1 MPVVLNVGELERRVL
16 SCNPLLESFGNAVT
30 LKNDNSSRFE
40 KLIKIQ
46 FDKRGRILG
55 AQVQNLF
62 LEKTRIVDHA
72 KRERSYHVFYQ
83 MLAGASSA
91 LKKELRLENGV
102 AGFECL
108 RESSIMMEMHGTL
121 SSSRSAWRTS
131 ASSRGERRGVTNM
144 DRKGFSSS
152 WRPFPQ
158 RRLSEGGFD
167 GVWWWRVVDGQEE
180 DAWMIDEKT
189 RGSLNIAGELLG
201 VDADA

>member
-30 LKNDNSSRFE
+30 PKNDNSSRFG
-40 KLIKIQ
+40 KLIKTQ
-46 FDKRGRILG
+46 FEKRGRILG
-55 AQVQNLF
+55 AQVQNFF

-91 LKKELRLENGV
+91 LKKELRLEKGV

-108 RESSIMMEMHGTL
+108 RESIIKEGDAQDFELTKECL
-121 SSSRSAWRTS
+121 TS

-158 RRLSEGGFD
+158 RRLSEDGRAGRRRLDDRREDQRILEHRGRAAGG
-167 GVWWWRVVDGQEE
+167 GRRRLGKVDGLQ
-180 DAWMIDEKT
+180 D
-189 RGSLNIAGELLG
+189 
-201 VDADA
+201 